1 MIFGT
6 NDKESMKNDFYV
18 SAKYSKQDYCYV
30 DVNLLAW
37 RIWGEGGGGK
47 RGQLW

>member
-30 DVNLLAW
+30 DVNLLAYL
-37 RIWGEGGGGK
+37 GGKGGGGGK